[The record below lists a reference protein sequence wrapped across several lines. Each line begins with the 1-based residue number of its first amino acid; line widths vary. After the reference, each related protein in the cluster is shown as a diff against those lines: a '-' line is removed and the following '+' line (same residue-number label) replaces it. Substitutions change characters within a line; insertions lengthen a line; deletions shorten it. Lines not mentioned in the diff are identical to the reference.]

1 MIIALRANDNL
12 LRRMIICL
20 RQNEGKNPPENR
32 ADFLFF
38 NFIEI
43 FSVKK
48 FREGNSRAF
57 AKTLDGYY
65 F

>member
-12 LRRMIICL
+12 LRRMIVCL
-20 RQNEGKNPPENR
+20 RQNEGKNPPEFR

-38 NFIEI
+38 NFVKI
-43 FSVKK
+43 FFVKK